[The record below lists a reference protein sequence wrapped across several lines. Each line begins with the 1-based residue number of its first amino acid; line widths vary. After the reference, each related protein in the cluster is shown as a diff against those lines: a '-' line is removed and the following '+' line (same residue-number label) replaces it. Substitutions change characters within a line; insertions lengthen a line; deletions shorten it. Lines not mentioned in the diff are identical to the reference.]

1 MGVQTQ
7 KILDFLKNFKASTFH
22 PETEEQL
29 EEFILTSLR
38 ELLRSEKILIKAQ
51 SKTQKMRDLIPDI
64 TIGINQI
71 LIEIKYL
78 KGNLNDIYRL
88 FYQAV
93 KYTKIAKE
101 YLVFFI
107 YDPDNL
113 LSYEDKEDL
122 AHLNEKIKII
132 HKH

>member
-1 MGVQTQ
+1 MSLQLE
-7 KILDFLKNFKASTFH
+7 KILDFLKKFKVSAYN

-29 EEFILTSLR
+29 EESIFTSLK
-38 ELLRSEKILIKAQ
+38 EILRSEKILIKAQ
-51 SKTQKMRDLIPDI
+51 SKNQKMRTLIPDI
-64 TIGINQI
+64 TIGLNQI

-88 FYQAV
+88 YYQAV
-93 KYTKIAKE
+93 KYTKIAKD

-107 YDPDNL
+107 YDPGNL

-122 AHLNEKIKII
+122 AQLNEKVKII